1 MQNISTLTK
10 ISQHVITSSSFHKLS
25 ILILLIQTCMQKAF
39 FLKKK
44 KIIKISCYLVTLTIS
59 IPVVSGNTIDTVRG
73 FATVIIL
80 IMMLIVHD
88 EIISF

>member
-44 KIIKISCYLVTLTIS
+44 KNNK
-59 IPVVSGNTIDTVRG
+59 N
-73 FATVIIL
+73 
-80 IMMLIVHD
+80 IMLSSH
-88 EIISF
+88 SYN

>member
-1 MQNISTLTK
+1 M
-10 ISQHVITSSSFHKLS
+10 
-25 ILILLIQTCMQKAF
+25 
-39 FLKKK
+39 
-44 KIIKISCYLVTLTIS
+44 SCYLVTLTIS

-80 IMMLIVHD
+80 IMMLIVRD

>member
-1 MQNISTLTK
+1 MCK
-10 ISQHVITSSSFHKLS
+10 KP
-25 ILILLIQTCMQKAF
+25 F

-44 KIIKISCYLVTLTIS
+44 KKYRAILASLTIS